1 MLMDR
6 PNTALYA
13 AVISSLVDPMRGPI
27 LPRKLSAF
35 GMPRRVVRRRDRSG
49 NRSGRLLALGAC
61 VEGRER
67 DHGASCVASAP
78 SRAGG
83 SASFSRSAKGMRVRR
98 SMCTARSR
106 PSAISPYSLVRPMP
120 RSRRASS
127 TGTRSGRSGACMVNP
142 VWRIELRRTCPNAG
156 VASSYFSVFIH
167 VELIAMCWPTNRRVP
182 RRAPCGGAPL
192 FFHARRTGQC
202 STGCAHHRPPHAAK
216 SSP

>member
-1 MLMDR
+1 MLMGR
-6 PNTALYA
+6 PNTAPYA

-49 NRSGRLLALGAC
+49 NRSGRLLAHGAC

-83 SASFSRSAKGMRVRR
+83 SASFSRSAKGMSVRR
-98 SMCTARSR
+98 SMRTARSR

-120 RSRRASS
+120 PHRRAQ
-127 TGTRSGRSGACMVNP
+127 GAGGVAHAWLTPCGVLNSDEHAPMP
-142 VWRIELRRTCPNAG
+142 VWRR
-156 VASSYFSVFIH
+156 
-167 VELIAMCWPTNRRVP
+167 PTFQF
-182 RRAPCGGAPL
+182 L
-192 FFHARRTGQC
+192 FT
-202 STGCAHHRPPHAAK
+202 SN
-216 SSP
+216 